1 MSIFDN
7 FRRQSQR
14 RLSPLQPVG
23 FHGDKNLMSLVDNI
37 MQSVHVFIETGTNVG
52 STITYVARTYPTTRC
67 FSCEPD
73 LRAYTEAV
81 KNSRDLAGVSI
92 YNETSKTFMERLE
105 QEHDYLFEEKIL
117 FWLDAHGYGFKWPLR
132 EEVNFITT
140 KFSSAYILIDD
151 FKVPGLDCFGF
162 DSYKDQESSFEY
174 LRTALSSKQE
184 YAIYYPAYTEKT
196 STFHPL
202 RGWGLIVLGPQNDIG
217 ILESMGDKIQRDK
230 SAS

>member
-23 FHGDKNLMSLVDNI
+23 FHGDKYLMSLVDNI

-52 STITYVARTYPTTRC
+52 STITYVARTYPTTR
-67 FSCEPD
+67 
-73 LRAYTEAV
+73 
-81 KNSRDLAGVSI
+81 LAGVSI